1 MNIII
6 DIGNTNIKLGL
17 FKNNILIKKLI
28 FSLGIKN
35 YLNNLSFNLQEIQ
48 IVFICGEKNKV
59 IEELK
64 IFFKNYACKLIF
76 WADINKN
83 IIESEYNKFNTLG
96 FDRLANAVAA
106 INLFANF
113 KNHLVI
119 DLGTCITY
127 DIIIDKV
134 YKGGQIS
141 PGFGLRFKSLDFLT
155 RKSIDF
161 KNLEPKLLGKSTDD
175 CVQSGV
181 YFGILDEINNRINH
195 YNSNFEDL
203 NVILTGG
210 DSIYFKKLV
219 KNVIFDQNLLLK
231 GLNLLLNKNEEN

>member
-6 DIGNTNIKLGL
+6 DIGNTNIKLGF

-28 FSLGIKN
+28 INLAIKN
-35 YLNNLSFNLQEIQ
+35 YLKNLSVNQKEIE
-48 IVFICGEKNKV
+48 IVFICGVNTKV

-64 IFFKNYACKLIF
+64 IFFKNYDCKLIF
-76 WADINKN
+76 WADVNKN
-83 IIESEYNKFNTLG
+83 IIESEYIKFKTLG

-106 INLFANF
+106 INFFANF

-141 PGFGLRFKSLDFLT
+141 PGLGLRFKSLDFLIK
-155 RKSIDF
+155 KSLDF

-181 YFGILDEINNRINH
+181 YFGILGEINNRINY
-195 YNSNFEDL
+195 YNSNLKDL

>member
-17 FKNNILIKKLI
+17 FKNNILVKKFI

-35 YLNNLSFNLQEIQ
+35 YLNSLSFNFQELE
-48 IVFICGEKNKV
+48 IVFICGKNTKV
-59 IEELK
+59 VEELK
-64 IFFKNYACKLIF
+64 IFFKNYDCKLIF

-106 INLFANF
+106 INFYANF

-127 DIIIDKV
+127 DLIIDKFIKV
-134 YKGGQIS
+134 G
-141 PGFGLRFKSLDFLT
+141 
-155 RKSIDF
+155 
-161 KNLEPKLLGKSTDD
+161 KLA
-175 CVQSGV
+175 
-181 YFGILDEINNRINH
+181 
-195 YNSNFEDL
+195 
-203 NVILTGG
+203 
-210 DSIYFKKLV
+210 LV
-219 KNVIFDQNLLLK
+219 
-231 GLNLLLNKNEEN
+231 

>member
-6 DIGNTNIKLGL
+6 DIGNTNIKLGF

-28 FSLGIKN
+28 ISLCIKN
-35 YLNNLSFNLQEIQ
+35 YLKNLSVNQKEIE
-48 IVFICGEKNKV
+48 IVFICGVNTKV

-64 IFFKNYACKLIF
+64 IFFKNYDCKLIF
-76 WADINKN
+76 WADVNKN
-83 IIESEYNKFNTLG
+83 IIESEYIKFKTLG

-106 INLFANF
+106 INFFANF

-141 PGFGLRFKSLDFLT
+141 PGLGLRFKSLDFLIK
-155 RKSIDF
+155 KSLDF

-181 YFGILDEINNRINH
+181 YFGILGEINNRINY
-195 YNSNFEDL
+195 YNSNLKDL

>member
-6 DIGNTNIKLGL
+6 DIGNTNIKLGF

-28 FSLGIKN
+28 INLGIKN
-35 YLNNLSFNLQEIQ
+35 YLKNLSVNQKEIE
-48 IVFICGEKNKV
+48 IVFICGVNTKV

-64 IFFKNYACKLIF
+64 IFFKNYDCKLIF

-83 IIESEYNKFNTLG
+83 IIESEYIKFNTLG

-106 INLFANF
+106 INFFANF

-141 PGFGLRFKSLDFLT
+141 PGLGLRFNSLDFLIK
-155 RKSIDF
+155 KSLDF

-181 YFGILDEINNRINH
+181 YFGILGEINNRINY
-195 YNSNFEDL
+195 YNSNLKDL